1 MTGMATSDDRAIDQA
16 LVERI
21 AMGDEAA
28 FATAYDRHSNL
39 LFGSLV
45 RFLGDRDAAA
55 EVTQDAF
62 MALWRR
68 AAQFDAA
75 AGSLSSWLLGIARH
89 RAIDRYRSEG
99 RRAASH
105 SVPLSVLLADEHD
118 SAAGSS
124 ADDLPMWR
132 LPDDEGG
139 TPAAPDPGSVADQHW
154 LQSVVRT
161 VVSDLPEVERS
172 VVLLAYSGGLSQS
185 EIADR
190 LGAPIGTV
198 KSRTRRAFAR
208 LRSTLAEVPG
218 FVEETIGWLDAAPIV
233 ASGDER

>member
-1 MTGMATSDDRAIDQA
+1 MTGRPSPSDDGF

-21 AMGDEAA
+21 AMGDETA

-68 AAQFDAA
+68 ASQFDAT

-89 RAIDRYRSEG
+89 RAIDRFRSES

-105 SVPLSVLLADEHD
+105 SVPLSVLMADDRED
-118 SAAGSS
+118 GSRPSDDELPTWRMAEEASTSAA
-124 ADDLPMWR
+124 ARD
-132 LPDDEGG
+132 
-139 TPAAPDPGSVADQHW
+139 PATVADRHW
-154 LQSVVRT
+154 VQAVMRT
-161 VVSDLPEVERS
+161 IVSDLPEVERS
-172 VVLLAYSGGLSQS
+172 VVLLAYAGGLSQS

-208 LRSTLAEVPG
+208 LRSGLGEVPG
-218 FVEETIGWLDAAPIV
+218 LLDDLQGAGVEQEAGATRQGQD
-233 ASGDER
+233 